1 MPLASLM
8 QKSSAYRIVLQG
20 SDHMAKLLFIDDD
33 TNLRSLYEQEY
44 RDAGFEVITAA
55 SGPAGVERVRKD
67 QPDLVVLD
75 IVMPGMDGIE
85 TLTKILAVNKSIP
98 IIINSANSKFR
109 DNFMCW
115 TADAY
120 VVKSGDLTE
129 LTTTIWEL
137 LREHG
142 IETPAALQSACC

>member
-1 MPLASLM
+1 
-8 QKSSAYRIVLQG
+8 
-20 SDHMAKLLFIDDD
+20 MAKLLFIDDD

-142 IETPAALQSACC
+142 IETPQVLQGACC

>member
-1 MPLASLM
+1 M
-8 QKSSAYRIVLQG
+8 QKSSAYRFVLQG
-20 SDHMAKLLFIDDD
+20 SDLMAKLLFIDDD

-142 IETPAALQSACC
+142 IETPVVLQSACC

>member
-1 MPLASLM
+1 MPLASPM
-8 QKSSAYRIVLQG
+8 QKSSAYRFVLQG
-20 SDHMAKLLFIDDD
+20 SDLMAKLLFIDDD

-142 IETPAALQSACC
+142 IETPVVLQSACC